1 VRKNAMTDNAY
12 LSIQVFLVLFLS
24 FVDGL
29 TAITQ
34 HPEWFQ

>member
-1 VRKNAMTDNAY
+1 MTDSAY
-12 LSIQVFLVLFLS
+12 LSIQLFLVLFLS

-34 HPEWFQ
+34 HSEWFQ